1 MAWFRTR
8 ARPKST
14 VSTDLVHAL
23 SQTWPPF
30 VLIAGLL
37 LIGTVAASDGLFEAA
52 GAAIARLP
60 GGGLALFL
68 SMMALVAA
76 VTVVLNLDTS
86 VVFLTPIL
94 LHAARHRKID
104 ETAFLYGAVFM
115 SNSASL
121 LLPGSNLTNLLV
133 LADTHTSGSE
143 FAAHMLPAWVAA
155 VVVTAVVVVIW
166 RHRDWRQRGHRG
178 DVERLTL
185 RPGFGL
191 VGLIAALV
199 LVLVLPNPAI
209 PIVVT
214 GVVVAGAQVVTGRVS
229 LPTTARAVNV
239 PVLAGL
245 FVLATALGTVA
256 RVWDGPARLMASL
269 GSWATAWVGVGSASL
284 VNNLPAAVL
293 LSSRPPAHPRA
304 LLIGLDLGPNLVITG
319 SLSAIFWMRVAR
331 SVRATPSAR
340 TYTKVGLVL
349 VPLSVTASLLALSVL
364 SGG

>member
-1 MAWFRTR
+1 VG
-8 ARPKST
+8 P
-14 VSTDLVHAL
+14 DLVHSL

-60 GGGLALFL
+60 GGGLVLFG

-133 LADTHTSGSE
+133 LAGTHTSGGA
-143 FAAHMLPAWVAA
+143 FAAQMLPAWVAA
-155 VVVTAVVVVIW
+155 VLITALVIVVW
-166 RHRDWRQRGHRG
+166 RHRDWRQTITGG
-178 DVERLTL
+178 IGERPPL
-185 RPGFGL
+185 RLGFGV
-191 VGLIAALV
+191 VGLVAALV
-199 LVLVLPNPAI
+199 LVVVLPNPAI
-209 PIVVT
+209 P
-214 GVVVAGAQVVTGRVS
+214 VVVAGVIVAAAQVAWGKLT
-229 LPTTARAVNV
+229 LPSTARAVNV

-256 RVWDGPARLMASL
+256 RLWDGPGRLMASL
-269 GSWATAWVGVGSASL
+269 GSWATAWVGVGTASL
-284 VNNLPAAVL
+284 INNLPAAVL
-293 LSSRPPAHPRA
+293 LSARPPAHPRA

-331 SVRATPSAR
+331 SEQATPSAR

-349 VPLSVTASLLALSVL
+349 VPLSVAASLVALNAF
-364 SGG
+364 SG

>member
-1 MAWFRTR
+1 M
-8 ARPKST
+8 PGGT
-14 VSTDLVHAL
+14 VGPDLVHSL

-37 LIGTVAASDGLFEAA
+37 LIGTVAASDGLFEAT
-52 GAAIARLP
+52 GAALARLP
-60 GGGLALFL
+60 GGGLVLFG

-133 LADTHTSGSE
+133 LADTHISGST
-143 FAAHMLPAWVAA
+143 FAAHMFPAWIAA
-155 VVVTAVVVVIW
+155 VAVTALVVVVW
-166 RHRDWRQRGHRG
+166 RHRDWRQHGGR
-178 DVERLTL
+178 DDIERVAF
-185 RPGFGL
+185 RMGFGL
-191 VGLIAALV
+191 VGLAAAVV
-199 LVLVLPNPAI
+199 L
-209 PIVVT
+209 
-214 GVVVAGAQVVTGRVS
+214 VAGAQVLIGRLS
-229 LPTTARAVNV
+229 LPSTARAVNV
-239 PVLAGL
+239 PVLTGL
-245 FVLATALGTVA
+245 FVLATVLGTVA
-256 RVWDGPARLMASL
+256 RLWDGPGRLMASL
-269 GSWATAWVGVGSASL
+269 GSWATAWVGVGTASL
-284 VNNLPAAVL
+284 INNLPAAVL
-293 LSSRPPAHPRA
+293 LSARPPAHPRA

-331 SVRATPSAR
+331 AERARPSAL
-340 TYTKVGLVL
+340 TYSKVGVVL
-349 VPLSVTASLLALSVL
+349 VPLSVAASLLALSAF

>member
-1 MAWFRTR
+1 M
-8 ARPKST
+8 PGGT
-14 VSTDLVHAL
+14 VGPDLVHSL

-37 LIGTVAASDGLFEAA
+37 LIGTVAASDGLFEAT
-52 GAAIARLP
+52 GAALARLP
-60 GGGLALFL
+60 GGGLVLFG

-133 LADTHTSGSE
+133 LADTHISGST
-143 FAAHMLPAWVAA
+143 FAAHMFPAWIAA
-155 VVVTAVVVVIW
+155 VAVTALVVVVW
-166 RHRDWRQRGHRG
+166 RHRDWRQHGGR
-178 DVERLTL
+178 DDIERVAF
-185 RPGFGL
+185 RMGFGL
-191 VGLIAALV
+191 VGLAAAVV
-199 LVLVLPNPAI
+199 LVLVVPSPAI
-209 PIVVT
+209 PVAAA
-214 GVVVAGAQVVTGRVS
+214 GVIVAGAQVLIGRLS
-229 LPTTARAVNV
+229 LPSTARAVNV
-239 PVLAGL
+239 PVLTGL
-245 FVLATALGTVA
+245 FVLATVLGTVA
-256 RVWDGPARLMASL
+256 RLWDGPGRLMASL
-269 GSWATAWVGVGSASL
+269 GSWATAWVGVGTASL
-284 VNNLPAAVL
+284 INNLPAAVL
-293 LSSRPPAHPRA
+293 LSARPPAHPRA

-331 SVRATPSAR
+331 AERARPSAL
-340 TYTKVGLVL
+340 TYSKVGVVL
-349 VPLSVTASLLALSVL
+349 VPLSVAASLLALSAF